1 MAADLGDGEGD
12 KNGDSPLS
20 ETTDQGVVVST
31 AEKPPLPGSGSPWQ
45 KTPVGEPL
53 PPSEAVDDVVSIQI
67 PDEILVEPNPLWRC
81 YVVGYFIGD
90 TPHVGSIHTTV
101 NRIWSSPKM
110 GSKIDV
116 QFLDKT
122 TVLFRIENPQM
133 RARVT
138 QRRYWHIAD
147 IPLVVNEW
155 SPETALDPPDLSAM
169 PIWIDLKGVPSLLF
183 SHKALK
189 CLSRAAGNFV
199 KLHPHTKK
207 CTRLDAARVLVEVD
221 LNKPLVEKI
230 SCLDRDGRT
239 VMIEV
244 LYPWLPP
251 KCNICNGWGHLVS
264 NCQSKKISVMQK
276 GKEVAVDKG
285 DSDVVINGDGSEA
298 FEVGDASTSVSS
310 EQRKEEWALVGRSDI
325 VEKRSSVG
333 EDQESDVVVS
343 PSKFSVL
350 ALERQEEENNDEME
364 EDVSAEKGEDENV
377 GLDIEE
383 GELVAKYVALKA
395 KDSTKTARFR
405 TGTSFKL
412 SKQIPARAKDL
423 KGKNQTN
430 TRKTCS
436 SSGICGGST
445 RRANT
450 ESFVDRVQQGNCADS
465 LEAAL
470 LGWTAMS
477 NYEFNP
483 LGRVWFCWSD
493 KVVVTKLHSSAQG
506 MLNKFK
512 QIGMTQFQEA
522 VGDCILTDL
531 THSGVIFTLW
541 NNQEAGPIG
550 KKLD

>member
-1 MAADLGDGEGD
+1 
-12 KNGDSPLS
+12 
-20 ETTDQGVVVST
+20 
-31 AEKPPLPGSGSPWQ
+31 
-45 KTPVGEPL
+45 
-53 PPSEAVDDVVSIQI
+53 
-67 PDEILVEPNPLWRC
+67 
-81 YVVGYFIGD
+81 
-90 TPHVGSIHTTV
+90 
-101 NRIWSSPKM
+101 M

-133 RARVT
+133 CVRVT

-199 KLHPHTKK
+199 KLHPHTEK

-450 ESFVDRVQQGNCADS
+450 ESFVDRYKLRS
-465 LEAAL
+465 LCL
-470 LGWTAMS
+470 DVCLKLGY
-477 NYEFNP
+477 N
-483 LGRVWFCWSD
+483 
-493 KVVVTKLHSSAQG
+493 KG

-522 VGDCILTDL
+522 VGDCIRTDL

-550 KKLD
+550 KILDRALINGPWLRTFLIILSF